1 MAGTKRLAPPKVKE
15 MVGTILVPLAQ
26 GVVSE
31 SAYEAA
37 FLIAKRMNSQIRAL
51 FVRHD
56 PDASILRFPEIIGVF
71 PSEMIAAGI
80 RHDTTEREDSE
91 AAKVERTR
99 FDTWRSRHEI
109 PNAPTDESAD
119 SCFASW
125 VERVGEIGKIVT
137 HFGRVSDLIVMSR
150 IKAIDVMAQLC
161 FDAAVFGSGR
171 PTLLAPESLPSDL
184 LDHVMIAWNGSLEA
198 SHAVFGAMPLLRAA
212 GRVSIFSVP
221 EERTDDAGAA
231 QLAETLSWSGIRTR
245 HVALPAAPSSAG
257 DALLTMARQ
266 NGATLIVMGAY
277 THSHLR
283 QVFLGGV
290 TRQVLSE
297 ATVPVLMSH

>member
-1 MAGTKRLAPPKVKE
+1 

-26 GVVSE
+26 DIVSE
-31 SAYEAA
+31 NAFEAA

-51 FVRHD
+51 FVRPD
-56 PDASILRFPEIIGVF
+56 PDAPILRFPEIIGAF

-80 RHDTTEREDSE
+80 RRETPERETCE
-91 AAKVERTR
+91 AIKVERAR
-99 FDTWRSRHEI
+99 FDAWRSRHEI
-109 PNAPTDESAD
+109 PNTPADTRLD
-119 SCFASW
+119 SCSASW
-125 VERVGEIGKIVT
+125 VERVGEIGKTVT

-171 PTLLAPESLPSDL
+171 PTLLAPEKLPSDL
-184 LDHVMIAWNGSLEA
+184 LDHIMIAWNGSLEA

-212 GRVSIFSVP
+212 RRVSIFSVP
-221 EERTDDAGAA
+221 EEGTDNAVAA
-231 QLAETLSWSGIRTR
+231 ELAEALSWSGIRTR
-245 HVALPAAPSSAG
+245 YIGLPEALCSAG

-266 NGATLIVMGAY
+266 NDATLVVMGAY

-283 QVFLGGV
+283 QVFFGGV